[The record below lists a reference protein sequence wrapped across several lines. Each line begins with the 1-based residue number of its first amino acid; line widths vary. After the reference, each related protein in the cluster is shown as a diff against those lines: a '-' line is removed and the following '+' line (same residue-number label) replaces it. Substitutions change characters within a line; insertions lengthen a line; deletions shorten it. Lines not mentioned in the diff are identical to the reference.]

1 MKLYVTVNLGV
12 GDSIFRALQL
22 LKPWS
27 LISASMLYLS
37 VIKVCEDELHVLLGC
52 NYNLVDLC
60 FGHLRPFVAIGSCK
74 VIMTWG
80 SPSGKEVH
88 HRFRIGYNC
97 NCQEQWTNRSMVPK
111 LAKSYVSTV
120 LFVVYLYW
128 GSSGVLW
135 KVVDYWNWGFIRFV
149 GWSFKSVEQTLNI
162 TSRTESFNLKEIPHL
177 QICDLKQSQF
187 LKTILTYFSKWNMLM
202 L

>member
-12 GDSIFRALQL
+12 GDSIFCTLQL
-22 LKPWS
+22 LKWS

-37 VIKVCEDELHVLLGC
+37 PWQVDSYTSSRFEDEMHVLLGC

-135 KVVDYWNWGFIRFV
+135 KVVDYWNWGLSDLL
-149 GWSFKSVEQTLNI
+149 GEAS
-162 TSRTESFNLKEIPHL
+162 NL
-177 QICDLKQSQF
+177 
-187 LKTILTYFSKWNMLM
+187 
-202 L
+202 